1 MTLYS
6 EDFVLINSLTLL
18 IKQLLFRVG
27 FTRSIKFSFRVGKDV
42 DHVENLE
49 FLLRIEI
56 SSQVCSTELKF
67 GLDILSWN
75 FYT

>member
-18 IKQLLFRVG
+18 IKQLLFRIG

-49 FLLRIEI
+49 FLSRIEI
-56 SSQVCSTELKF
+56 SPQVCSTELKF
-67 GLDILSWN
+67 GLDMLS
-75 FYT
+75 